1 MNPDYSQRQ
10 YYKVTQI
17 IMRKETIDNLL
28 ADLHTQHEQ
37 MIEQALES
45 SDLQQAR
52 DVIDW
57 IKERL

>member
-28 ADLHTQHEQ
+28 AELHAEHEK
-37 MIEQALES
+37 MIEQALEQ
-45 SDLQQAR
+45 SDMQQAR
-52 DVIDW
+52 DVINW